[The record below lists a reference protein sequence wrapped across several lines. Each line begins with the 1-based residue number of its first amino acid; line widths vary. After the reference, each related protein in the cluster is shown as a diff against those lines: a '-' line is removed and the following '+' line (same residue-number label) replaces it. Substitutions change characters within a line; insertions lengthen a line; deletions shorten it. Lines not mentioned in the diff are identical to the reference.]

1 MKLWKTVLRLVY
13 GDLHVQHTCICAYLL
28 VSLGL
33 LIVVF
38 IDSTL

>member
-13 GDLHVQHTCICAYLL
+13 GDFHVQHTCAYLL
-28 VSLGL
+28 VSSGL
-33 LIVVF
+33 VIVIF